1 MSQAEHT
8 APSDPSRKPFQYGLR
23 WLFFWPLIFAVLVG
37 TDGFGPIGFRYP
49 HAVENQPLKHP
60 VRIVSQRGERWT
72 LADGRSI
79 DVSSFR
85 DQQELTDRLRYSE
98 MLVDVEAD
106 DERADG
112 PLEIYVKSRQFICGL
127 PWCRLI
133 NIPLI
138 PDAVPKNRRESIG
151 CGRIVATEDVA
162 VRTNPSE
169 VSSTP

>member
-1 MSQAEHT
+1 MSRSANNITPES
-8 APSDPSRKPFQYGLR
+8 AGRPFQYGLR
-23 WLFFWPLIFAVLVG
+23 WLFFWPLIFAVVVG
-37 TDGFGPIGFRYP
+37 TDGFGLIGFRYP
-49 HAVENQPLKHP
+49 HAVENEPLKHP
-60 VRIVSQRGERWT
+60 VRIVSQRGDRWT

-85 DQQELTDRLRYSE
+85 DPQELTDRLRYSE
-98 MLVDVEAD
+98 MLVDVDAY

-112 PLEIYVKSRQFICGL
+112 LLEIYVKSRQFVCGV